1 MKVRELLQKLNKLDP
16 DLDVLC
22 YSEDKILQSKG
33 QLFRIFNIEAVETTH
48 AEMVR
53 LQDNTP
59 YLKLG
64 KSPDSEVLAT
74 LEITLDF

>member
-1 MKVRELLQKLNKLDP
+1 MKVRELQQQLNKLDP
-16 DLDVLC
+16 DLEVLC
-22 YSEDKILQSKG
+22 FSEDEILQSKG
-33 QLFRIFNIEAVETTH
+33 QMFRLFDIAAVSTTQ

-53 LQDNTP
+53 LEDNTP

-64 KSPDSEVLAT
+64 KSPASKSLAT